1 LQIKIKVR
9 SLKSEKPP
17 RLLFFLF
24 CLAVFA
30 VYLTLV
36 LIPKHPQNASPAQK
50 DAADEAGSEL
60 EAPAEIPLQEH
71 REIIQRGET
80 LSDILPKYDFNPQDI
95 HQLREETKAV
105 YDLAKIKAGHAL
117 RFYCDTDDQPV
128 RMEYDI
134 NQETYVCIERT
145 QQSFHAE
152 IKNFPIQIRTKL
164 LWGSLENNL
173 ISAVNKAGE
182 KDQLAILLA
191 DIFAW
196 DVDFYADI
204 RRDDSFKII
213 YEKKFLE
220 DEFVDYGR
228 VLAAEFI
235 NQKRTFQAFR
245 YEYPDTGKWDYF
257 TLEGQSLRKEFL
269 KSPINGARITSRYS
283 HSRFHPVW
291 KVYRPHHGVDYGA
304 PTGTPVQATADG
316 TVIYAGR
323 KGGNGNYVH
332 IRHQNAYETM
342 YLHLSRFGRGIRKGV
357 RVAGGQV
364 IGYVGATGVAT
375 GPHLDYRIKY
385 HGSFVNPLAHKFKPV
400 SPLRTEFLPEFQEEA
415 WYYRMAL
422 NGPLYVFLPNIK
434 KEAPSLGE
442 KASQR

>member
-1 LQIKIKVR
+1 MRIKIKVH
-9 SLKSEKPP
+9 SGHSDKPR
-17 RLLFFLF
+17 RLSFLLF

-36 LIPKHPQNASPAQK
+36 LIPKNHEKTPSVQTPE
-50 DAADEAGSEL
+50 EAESEP
-60 EAPAEIPLQEH
+60 EVPVKTVLQGH
-71 REIIQRGET
+71 REIIRRGET
-80 LSDILPKYDFNPQDI
+80 LSDILPKYDFTPKDI
-95 HQLREETKAV
+95 HQLREETKTV

-117 RFYCDTDDQPV
+117 RVYCDQDDHPV

-134 NQETYVCIERT
+134 DQETYLCVERT
-145 QQSFHAE
+145 PQSFAAE
-152 IKNFPIQIRTKL
+152 IKNFPIEIRAKL
-164 LWGSLENNL
+164 LWGAIENNL
-173 ISAVNKAGE
+173 ISAVNKTGE

-204 RRDDSFKII
+204 RSGDSFKII
-213 YEKKFLE
+213 FEKKYLE

-228 VLAAEFI
+228 VLAAEFT
-235 NQKRTFQAFR
+235 NQGRTFQAFW
-245 YEYPDTGKWDYF
+245 YKYPDTGKWDYF
-257 TLEGQSLRKEFL
+257 TFEGQSLRKEFL

-304 PTGTPVQATADG
+304 PVGTPVQATADG
-316 TVIYAGR
+316 TVIQAGR

-332 IRHQNAYETM
+332 IRHKNAYETM
-342 YLHLSRFGRGIRKGV
+342 YLHLSRFGRGIRKGT
-357 RVAGGQV
+357 RVTGGQV

-385 HGSFVNPLAHKFKPV
+385 HGTFVNPLAHKFKPV
-400 SPLRTEFLPEFQEEA
+400 APLRTEFLPEFQEKA
-415 WYYRMAL
+415 WYYRAAL
-422 NGPLYVFLPNIK
+422 KGPLFVFSPYIK
-434 KEAPSLGE
+434 KEAPSYGE
-442 KASQR
+442 EASQR